1 MTANSIVNQLSKQF
15 VTNDSL
21 HQLFESV
28 NSISVQGY
36 DDQRRVVYWNKG
48 SELLYG
54 YKQEEALGKKLEE
67 LIVPA
72 PMRDMV
78 IEAHTKWINEGVA
91 IPAAEILL
99 KHKNGTD
106 IYVYSSHAMF
116 ENEFKNK
123 QMYCTDI
130 NLSDVKK

>member
-36 DDQRRVVYWNKG
+36 DEQRRVVYWNKG

-54 YKQEEALGKKLEE
+54 
-67 LIVPA
+67 
-72 PMRDMV
+72 
-78 IEAHTKWINEGVA
+78 
-91 IPAAEILL
+91 
-99 KHKNGTD
+99 
-106 IYVYSSHAMF
+106 
-116 ENEFKNK
+116 
-123 QMYCTDI
+123 
-130 NLSDVKK
+130 

>member
-1 MTANSIVNQLSKQF
+1 MTANTIVNQLSRQF

-36 DDQRRVVYWNKG
+36 DEQRRVVYWNKG

-54 YKQEEALGKKLEE
+54 YKREEALGEKLEE
-67 LIVPA
+67 LIVPV

-78 IEAHTKWINEGVA
+78 VEAHTKWINEGVA

-99 KHKNGTD
+99 K
-106 IYVYSSHAMF
+106 AMF
-116 ENEFKNK
+116 LAISFKS
-123 QMYCTDI
+123 
-130 NLSDVKK
+130 LRVGDVHITSAIYSFFLLFDDL